1 MGGEPATTVTQAA
14 AAMPGSGRPSLWE
27 LLRERLSL
35 GNYVPVLRQDLTRVS
50 LKTRHGE
57 PYVMLA
63 ERGRT
68 YLHLSEEDD
77 YLASQMDGT
86 RRVCDLVVDYFH
98 RFGRFGFERIGEL
111 VADLRQAAFLR
122 DPPRDIFADLK
133 ARLHPT
139 PAPTKPGLTEGSL
152 LMLRFPLRG
161 IDGAVT
167 RLHDRIGWIFFK
179 RPVLYLTVA
188 VTLLGLAAFVNEL
201 RRGRDPFAP
210 IGHSHIGGLA
220 VLVVAF
226 YAAIFVHESAH
237 ALTCKHFG
245 RRVDKGG
252 FMLFYFVP
260 AFYVDVTDAW
270 LEPWRRRIAVSWAGP
285 YSGFILAGATS
296 ILVWFFPNMG
306 LATAILF
313 KLAFAAYINNAFN
326 LMPLLELDGYYIL
339 MDWLE
344 IPQLRQQA
352 LAFIKGPI
360 WHLLLD
366 REPFSRRELL
376 FAVFGTLSAIYS
388 FLSIYLAFLY
398 WGRRLKP
405 IVQPLWQTPGLIFK
419 VIAASVVAIIVVPL
433 GIRFGQRLREYQKT
447 LRRVPGTARKVVET
461 VRIRERQRLLEG
473 LAFLET
479 LPRPGIERLAR
490 AARVREVAAGTNVVR
505 QGERGDEFFVIAEGE
520 AAVLVRQMGD
530 DRTMVRLARG
540 DFFGE
545 RALLGSGVRT
555 ATVRAE
561 TRLKLLVFDHRTF
574 WKELGGTVGWTARV
588 RAALDERER
597 LQALPLFAE
606 ATSRQ
611 LDLLA
616 VKLEVRSF
624 GKGDVLVRQG
634 DTGDAFFIVREG
646 SAEVIAEENGVR
658 RHLAVL
664 QTGDFFGEVALLH
677 DIPRTATVQ
686 GKDAGSVWRLER
698 RDFHELLG
706 RYLELEG
713 EIARVAASRVAGG
726 HSMAGAA

>member
-1 MGGEPATTVTQAA
+1 MPAGA
-14 AAMPGSGRPSLWE
+14 RPSLWE
-27 LLRERLSL
+27 LVRERLSL

-57 PYVMLA
+57 PYIMLA
-63 ERGRT
+63 ERGRQ
-68 YLHLSEEDD
+68 YLRLREEDD
-77 YLASQMDGT
+77 YLASRMDGT
-86 RRVCDLVVDYFH
+86 RRVSDLVIDYFH
-98 RFGRFGFERIGEL
+98 RFGRFGFERIAEL
-111 VADLRQAAFLR
+111 VAELREAGFLR

-133 ARLHPT
+133 ARLHPV
-139 PAPTKPGLTEGSL
+139 PARTKPGLTEGSL

-161 IDGAVT
+161 IDGHVT
-167 RLHDRIGWIFFK
+167 RLYHRIGWIFFK
-179 RPVLYLTVA
+179 RTSLSLTV
-188 VTLLGLAAFVNEL
+188 VITLLGLAAFIDLL

-210 IGHSHIGGLA
+210 IGQSHIAGLI
-220 VLVVAF
+220 VLALAF
-226 YAAIFVHESAH
+226 YATIFVHESAH

-260 AFYVDVTDAW
+260 AFYVDVTDVW
-270 LEPWRRRIAVSWAGP
+270 LEPWWRKMAVAWAGP
-285 YSGFILAGATS
+285 YSGFILAGASS
-296 ILVWFFPNMG
+296 ILVWLFPQMG
-306 LATAILF
+306 LASAIIF
-313 KLAFAAYINNAFN
+313 KLAFAAYINNALN

-352 LAFIKGPI
+352 LAFIKGPM
-360 WHLLLD
+360 WHQLLD
-366 REPFSRRELL
+366 RAPFSRREVLL
-376 FAVFGTLSAIYS
+376 AVFGSLSAIYS
-388 FLSIYLAFLY
+388 SLSIYTAFLY
-398 WGRRLKP
+398 WGRRLTP
-405 IVQPLWQTPGLIFK
+405 VVRPLWRTPGLLFK
-419 VIAASVVAIIVVPL
+419 VIASATVLIVAIPL
-433 GIRFGQRLREYQKT
+433 GIRFGRRLWDYQKT
-447 LRRVPGTARKVVET
+447 LRRAPQAAKKVVEAIRT
-461 VRIRERQRLLEG
+461 RERLRLLEG

-479 LPRPGIERLAR
+479 LPAPGIERLAR
-490 AARVREVAAGTNVVR
+490 AARVREVTSGANVIR
-505 QGERGDEFFVIAEGE
+505 QGERGDEFFIIADGE
-520 AAVLVRQMGD
+520 AAVLVRHMGD
-530 DRTMVRLARG
+530 DRTIVHLARG

-545 RALLGSGVRT
+545 RALLGAGVRT

-574 WKELGGTVGWTARV
+574 WKELAGTVGWTARV

-616 VKLEVRSF
+616 VKLEVKLF
-624 GKGDVLVRQG
+624 AKGDVLVRQG
-634 DTGDAFFIVREG
+634 DSGDAFFIVREG
-646 SAEVIAEENGVR
+646 SVEVVAEKDSVL

-664 QTGDFFGEVALLH
+664 KSGDFFGEVALLH
-677 DIPRTATVQ
+677 DIPRTATVL
-686 GKDAGSVWRLER
+686 GREEGSVWRLDR

-713 EIARVAASRVAGG
+713 EVAKVAASREAGG